1 MLTALVINFV
11 GFLLLY
17 FYLLSLRLR
26 LGEVRSEIKARR
38 LNQGAY

>member
-1 MLTALVINFV
+1 LTALAINFV

-26 LGEVRSEIKARR
+26 LGEARSEIKTLR
-38 LNQGAY
+38 LSRGAY